1 MLPKLTLFLL
11 ITTSLFSQQETLQFS
26 LKEAVE
32 FALQNNTMSK
42 NAARDIEIAKLQ
54 KWETTSTGLPQ
65 INADITFNNWLK
77 QQISLIPAEFFGGS
91 PGQFSEITFGTKQTM
106 NGTVTV
112 SQKIFDGSYLV
123 GLQAAKVY
131 LEISE
136 RAKEKTD
143 IELRKMVAY
152 AYGNVL
158 LSEENL
164 NIVNSNITLLENNL
178 RDLTKVYEN
187 GLIEQESV
195 QQLQLTLSSLK
206 STQNQVKRLKKVAYQ
221 MLNNRLGLDLNV
233 PVELTDSLD
242 ELIGMYTSLKPL
254 ESILEVENVV
264 DYKIASNDLKSK
276 ELLLKLEKSK
286 ALPTLDVF
294 LNGSYSGNNNQFN
307 FLDKSQNWFGAS
319 LFGVSMRVPLFS
331 SFGRSASTK
340 KARLNLEK
348 SKSLLK
354 DTSEKIKLDISRA
367 KSEYEFAVEDL
378 EIKKEALELSENIAK
393 KNEIKFFEGLVT
405 SFDLSQVQRQL
416 YAAQEDYLSSM
427 LNILIKRINL
437 EALIS
442 PPFKN

>member
-1 MLPKLTLFLL
+1 MLHKLILFLL
-11 ITTSLFSQQETLQFS
+11 ITTSLFSQQETSQFS
-26 LKEAVE
+26 LKEAVQ
-32 FALQNNTMSK
+32 FAVQNNSMSK

-54 KWETTSTGLPQ
+54 KWETTATGLPQ
-65 INADITFNNWLK
+65 INANITYNNWLK
-77 QQISLIPAEFFGGS
+77 QQISLIPAEFFGGN

-112 SQKIFDGSYLV
+112 SQKLFDGSYLV

-136 RAKEKTD
+136 NAKEKTD

-164 NIVNSNITLLENNL
+164 NIVNSNIALLENNL

-195 QQLQLTLSSLK
+195 QQLQLTFVSLK
-206 STQNQVKRLKKVAYQ
+206 SNQNYIKRLNKIAYQ
-221 MLNNRLGLDLNV
+221 MFNNTIGLDLDT

-242 ELIGMYTSLKPL
+242 QLIAMYASLKPL

-264 DYKIASNDLKSK
+264 DYKIAFNDLKSK

-405 SFDLSQVQRQL
+405 SFDLSQAQRQL

-427 LNILIKRINL
+427 LNILTKRIDL